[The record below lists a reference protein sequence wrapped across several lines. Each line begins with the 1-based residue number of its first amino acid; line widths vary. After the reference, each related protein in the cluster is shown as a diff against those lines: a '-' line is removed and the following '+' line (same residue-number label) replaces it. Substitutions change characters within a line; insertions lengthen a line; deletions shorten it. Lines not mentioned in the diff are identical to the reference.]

1 MMYGV
6 SATTSSR
13 VPATRPARPIAGFSF
28 SRSTARRIFCTTRL
42 AAAGLSCAMY
52 SASVSR
58 LASATFSHLTRTPSP
73 LLRHSLYFAL
83 ARKFPALRLRQ
94 PLVNLFDL
102 PALQRHI
109 LPDRFRRQKRPRP
122 PRRRRKF
129 VQLASQPALQPQR
142 KDFLARHGRLPATS
156 TYIVFIFMSHGN
168 PAVLLPARPPGCVGS
183 RLSAVSPRGQ
193 HVAPR
198 SSRHFSVY
206 SVPPRLC
213 VLCVNSFFS
222 SAYAGFSIRKY
233 YANHSNLVP
242 HRNSI

>member
-13 VPATRPARPIAGFSF
+13 VPATRHARPMAGFFF
-28 SRSTARRIFCTTRL
+28 SRSTARKIFCTTRP
-42 AAAGLSCAMY
+42 AAGGLSSAMY
-52 SASVSR
+52 SASASR
-58 LASATFSHLTRTPSP
+58 LAIAVRSHLTRTPSP

-83 ARKFPALRLRQ
+83 ARELPSLRLRQ
-94 PLVNLFDL
+94 PLVNLINL
-102 PALQRHI
+102 PVIQRHV
-109 LPDRFRRQKRPRP
+109 LSDRFRRQKRPRS
-122 PRRRRKF
+122 PRCRRKF

-142 KDFLARHGRLPATS
+142 KDFLARHGRLPTTS
-156 TYIVFIFMSHGN
+156 AYIVFILMSQRK
-168 PAVLLPARPPGCVGS
+168 PDAPLSPRPLDCVVS

-198 SSRHFSVY
+198 SSPLHAYFSVY

-222 SAYAGFSIRKY
+222 SAYAGFSIRK
-233 YANHSNLVP
+233 
-242 HRNSI
+242 